1 MNKRVLIICYYW
13 PPAGGPGVQRWVKFI
28 KYLPNFGIEPVVLI
42 PENPSY
48 PLKDDTLINE
58 ISPDLSLFK
67 LPIKEPYKLAN
78 IFGEKSKR
86 LSSGI
91 INPSNKQ
98 SLIERLLLF
107 IRGNFFIPDAR
118 IMWVNSAYKKAKTL
132 IENFNIDTV
141 ITTGPPHSI
150 HLIGHKLKNNCNVSW
165 ISDFRDPWTAI
176 GYHNKLKLLSFAR
189 ARHRK
194 LEALILNSCDKIIV
208 TSPATK
214 QEFQSKTNRPISI
227 ITNGYDHIND
237 SLIIKSNDFL
247 ISHIGS
253 LLTERNPKILWK
265 VLESLVKNDSN
276 FAKSLRIELYGVVSD
291 QVKASIKFHELDDY
305 VSYKGYVTHKD
316 AIIAQKTS
324 QLLLLIESNSDTAS
338 HIIPGKLFEYIAS
351 KTPIIAIGPNTS
363 DIKKIIADTHSGDYF
378 NYYDEEILA
387 EKLKSYFKQFSDDI
401 IISETHSFEKYSRYN
416 LTHKLSELLK

>member
-48 PLKDDTLINE
+48 PFQDKTLINE

-150 HLIGHKLKNNCNVSW
+150 HLIGHKLKNNSKVSW

-194 LEALILNSCDKIIV
+194 LEALILNSSDKIIV

-214 QEFQSKTNRPISI
+214 QEFQSKTNTPISI

-237 SLIIKSNDFL
+237 SSTIKSNDFL

-276 FAKSLRIELYGVVSD
+276 FAKSLKIELYGVVSD
-291 QVKASIKFHELDDY
+291 QVKAFIKFHELDDY
-305 VSYKGYVTHKD
+305 VSYKGYVSHKD
-316 AIIAQKTS
+316 SIKAQKAS
-324 QLLLLIESNSDTAS
+324 QLLLLIESNSDAAS
-338 HIIPGKLFEYIAS
+338 YIIPGKLFEYIAS

-378 NYYDEEILA
+378 SYSDEEILTQT
-387 EKLKSYFKQFSDDI
+387 LKSYFKQFSDDT
-401 IISETHSFEKYSRYN
+401 IISESHSFEKYSRYN

>member
-118 IMWVNSAYKKAKTL
+118 IMWVNSAYEKAKTL

-237 SLIIKSNDFL
+237 SSIIKSNDFL
-247 ISHIGS
+247 ISHVGS

-276 FAKSLRIELYGVVSD
+276 FAKSLKIELYGVVSD

-363 DIKKIIADTHSGDYF
+363 DIKKIIADTCSGDYF
-378 NYYDEEILA
+378 SYYDDDILK
-387 EKLKSYFKQFSDDI
+387 ETLKSYFKQYSKNAI
-401 IISETHSFEKYSRYN
+401 VSKTNSFQKYSRQN
-416 LTHKLSELLK
+416 L

>member
-1 MNKRVLIICYYW
+1 MNKRVLIISYYW
-13 PPAGGPGVQRWVKFI
+13 PPAGGPGVQRWVKFT
-28 KYLPNFGIEPVVLI
+28 KYLPDFGIEPIVLI
-42 PENPSY
+42 PENPTY
-48 PLKDDTLINE
+48 PFQDDTLTNE
-58 ISPDLSLFK
+58 ISPDLKLFK
-67 LPIKEPYKLAN
+67 LPINEPYKLAN
-78 IFGEKSKR
+78 IFGKKSKQ

-150 HLIGHKLKNNCNVSW
+150 HLIGRKLKINCNVSW

-194 LEALILNSCDKIIV
+194 LEAIILNSSDQIIV

-214 QEFQSKTNRPISI
+214 REFQSKTNTPISI
-227 ITNGYDHIND
+227 ITNGYDNIND
-237 SLIIKSNDFL
+237 SSIIKSNHFL

-253 LLTERNPKILWK
+253 LLTERNPKTLWK
-265 VLESLVKNDSN
+265 VLKSMVRNDTE
-276 FAKSLRIELYGVVSD
+276 FAKSLRIELYGIVAEP
-291 QVKASIKFHELDDY
+291 VKESIKFHELDDY
-305 VSYKGYVTHKD
+305 VTYKGYVSHED
-316 AIIAQKTS
+316 AIAAQKAS
-324 QLLLLIESNSDTAS
+324 QLLLLIESNSNSAS
-338 HIIPGKLFEYIAS
+338 YIIPGKLFEYIAS
-351 KTPIIAIGPNTS
+351 KSPIIAIGPSTS
-363 DIKKIIADTHSGDYF
+363 DIKKIIANTCSGNYF
-378 NYYDEEILA
+378 SYLEENS
-387 EKLKSYFKQFSDDI
+387 LKATLKMYFKNFQE
-401 IISETHSFEKYSRYN
+401 SEIKSKTKNFESYSRYE
-416 LTHKLSELLK
+416 LTSKLSNLLK

>member
-48 PLKDDTLINE
+48 PFQDNTLINE
-58 ISPDLSLFK
+58 INPDLSLFK

-324 QLLLLIESNSDTAS
+324 QLLILIESNSDTAS

-416 LTHKLSELLK
+416 LTYELSKLLK

>member
-1 MNKRVLIICYYW
+1 MNKRVLIISYYW
-13 PPAGGPGVQRWVKFI
+13 PPAGGPGVQRWVKFT
-28 KYLPNFGIEPVVLI
+28 KYLPDFGIEPIVLI

-48 PLKDDTLINE
+48 PFQDNTLNNE
-58 ISPDLSLFK
+58 ISPYLKLFK
-67 LPIKEPYKLAN
+67 LPINEPYKLAN
-78 IFGEKSKR
+78 IFGKKSKR

-132 IENFNIDTV
+132 IENFDIDTV

-150 HLIGHKLKNNCNVSW
+150 HLVGRKLKINCNVSW

-189 ARHRK
+189 ARHQK
-194 LEALILNSCDKIIV
+194 LEAIILNSSDQIIV

-214 QEFQSKTNRPISI
+214 REFQSKTNRPISL
-227 ITNGYDHIND
+227 ITNGYDNIND
-237 SLIIKSNDFL
+237 SSIIKSNHFL

-265 VLESLVKNDSN
+265 VLESMIRNDTE
-276 FAKSLRIELYGVVSD
+276 FAKSLRIELYGIVAEP
-291 QVKASIKFHELDDY
+291 VKESIKFHELNDY
-305 VSYKGYVTHKD
+305 VTYKGYVSHED
-316 AIIAQKTS
+316 AIAAQKAS
-324 QLLLLIESNSDTAS
+324 QLLLLIESNSNAAS
-338 HIIPGKLFEYIAS
+338 YIIPGKLFEYIAS
-351 KTPIIAIGPNTS
+351 KTPIIAIGPNKS
-363 DIKKIIADTHSGDYF
+363 DIKKIISDTKSGDYF
-378 NYYDEEILA
+378 SYSNENVLMET
-387 EKLKSYFKQFSDDI
+387 LKSYFNQYTGNG
-401 IISETHSFEKYSRYN
+401 IISKSNSFEKYSRYN
-416 LTHKLSELLK
+416 LTHKLSDILK

>member
-42 PENPSY
+42 PEDPSY

-58 ISPDLSLFK
+58 ISPDLNLFK

-78 IFGEKSKR
+78 IFGKKSKR

-91 INPSNKQ
+91 INPSDKQ
-98 SLIERLLLF
+98 SLIERLLIF

-150 HLIGHKLKNNCNVSW
+150 HLIGHKIKNNCNVSW

-214 QEFQSKTNRPISI
+214 KEFQSKTNTPISI

-237 SLIIKSNDFL
+237 SSIIKSNDFL

-265 VLESLVKNDSN
+265 VLASLVKNDPN
-276 FAKSLRIELYGVVSD
+276 FAKSLKIELYGVVSD
-291 QVKASIKFHELDDY
+291 QVKASIKFHELDDFVFYRGY
-305 VSYKGYVTHKD
+305 VSHKD
-316 AIIAQKTS
+316 AVKAQKAS

-338 HIIPGKLFEYIAS
+338 YIIPGKLFEYIAS

-363 DIKKIIADTHSGDYF
+363 DIKKIIAETHSGDYF
-378 NYYDEEILA
+378 SYSDEEILA
-387 EKLKSYFKQFSDDI
+387 ETLKSYFKQFSEDI
-401 IISETHSFEKYSRYN
+401 IICETHSFEKYSRYN
-416 LTHKLSELLK
+416 LTHKLSELLN

>member
-48 PLKDDTLINE
+48 PFQDDTLINE

-132 IENFNIDTV
+132 IKNFNIDTV

-214 QEFQSKTNRPISI
+214 QEFQSKTNTPISI

-237 SLIIKSNDFL
+237 SSIIKSNDF
-247 ISHIGS
+247 
-253 LLTERNPKILWK
+253 
-265 VLESLVKNDSN
+265 
-276 FAKSLRIELYGVVSD
+276 
-291 QVKASIKFHELDDY
+291 
-305 VSYKGYVTHKD
+305 
-316 AIIAQKTS
+316 
-324 QLLLLIESNSDTAS
+324 
-338 HIIPGKLFEYIAS
+338 
-351 KTPIIAIGPNTS
+351 
-363 DIKKIIADTHSGDYF
+363 
-378 NYYDEEILA
+378 
-387 EKLKSYFKQFSDDI
+387 
-401 IISETHSFEKYSRYN
+401 
-416 LTHKLSELLK
+416 

>member
-48 PLKDDTLINE
+48 PFKDETMINE
-58 ISPDLSLFK
+58 ISLDLSLFK

-78 IFGEKSKR
+78 IFGKKSKR

-132 IENFNIDTV
+132 IEDFNIDTV

-194 LEALILNSCDKIIV
+194 LESLILNSSDQIIV
-208 TSPATK
+208 TSPATEE
-214 QEFQSKTNRPISI
+214 EFKNKTNTPISV
-227 ITNGYDHIND
+227 ITNGYDQIND
-237 SLIIKSNDFL
+237 SSVIKSNDFL

-276 FAKSLRIELYGVVSD
+276 FAESLTIELYGVVAD
-291 QVKASIKFHELDDY
+291 QVKESIKFHELDDY
-305 VSYKGYVTHKD
+305 VFYKGYVPHKD
-316 AIIAQKTS
+316 AIKAQKAS
-324 QLLLLIESNSDTAS
+324 QLLLLIESNSDAAS
-338 HIIPGKLFEYIAS
+338 YIIPGKLFEYIAS
-351 KTPIIAIGPNTS
+351 KTPIIAIGPSTS
-363 DIKKIIADTHSGDYF
+363 DIKNIIADTSSGDCFSYS
-378 NYYDEEILA
+378 DEDILK
-387 EKLKSYFKQFSDDI
+387 ESLKSYFKQYSENA
-401 IISETHSFEKYSRYN
+401 IISKTHSFEKYSRYN
-416 LTHKLSELLK
+416 LTHKLSDLLK